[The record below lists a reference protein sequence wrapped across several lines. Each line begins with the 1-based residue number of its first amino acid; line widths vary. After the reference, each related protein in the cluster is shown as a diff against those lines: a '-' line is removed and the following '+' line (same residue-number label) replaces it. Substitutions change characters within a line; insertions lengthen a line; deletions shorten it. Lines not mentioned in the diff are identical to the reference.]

1 MKIRK
6 SLFSDFIIYFFRRI
20 PNRMTP
26 LKKQLN
32 FLELITPE
40 DSKVK
45 ILKIGGEGDGSYF
58 VPDDLKGIAECISPG
73 FGNISK
79 FEDELYAKYM
89 IPSLIIDPEIP
100 YNRNEKHLNFIAK
113 NLGGCNTSE
122 TISLN
127 RIMQDRM
134 HEYILQIDIEGSE
147 FESLIAL
154 DEDNLVKFRII
165 VIEFHGLNFIV
176 DDFIISRILFPIFEK
191 IDKYFYVCVLKKSTT
206 QTFTNGDIRLP
217 DTIEITFHRRDR
229 TETTQSNFNWDKFN
243 KDTLYPKIG

>member
-1 MKIRK
+1 
-6 SLFSDFIIYFFRRI
+6 
-20 PNRMTP
+20 
-26 LKKQLN
+26 
-32 FLELITPE
+32 LITQE
-40 DSKVK
+40 DSEVK

-58 VPDDLKGIAECISPG
+58 VPDDLKGIAECISHG

-147 FESLIAL
+147 FESLIAP

-176 DDFIISRILFPIFEK
+176 DDFIISRTLFPIFEK
-191 IDKYFYVCVLKKSTT
+191 IDKLWIDIAGDKNFKQRFNYIDIPILDRLNKSPGFL
-206 QTFTNGDIRLP
+206 QIL
-217 DTIEITFHRRDR
+217 
-229 TETTQSNFNWDKFN
+229 S
-243 KDTLYPKIG
+243 LYNLTSPVISLLSPLILLIIPFFL